1 MKTFITVVATV
12 IATLALL
19 VTIKLYV
26 DAQPSTYTACA
37 RARTSAINGV
47 PTTGEDAKWSEWT
60 CEERTIQP

>member
-19 VTIKLYV
+19 VAIKLYV
-26 DAQPSTYTACA
+26 EAQPSTYTACS
-37 RARTSAINGV
+37 RGRTVSLNGEA
-47 PTTGEDAKWSEWT
+47 TTGEDAQWSEWT